1 MASELLMEI
10 SQDERQRAIMR
21 SRRMYETDRMSEL
34 LTVKDEGID
43 EGVLKERRKNVRHM
57 HQEGFDVKTI
67 ARALG
72 LSEQEVKDILDSQTK

>member
-34 LTVKDEGID
+34 LTVKDEGRD
-43 EGVLKERRKNVRHM
+43 EGVTEIIELLEKGVPLDEIKRKF
-57 HQEGFDVKTI
+57 GK
-67 ARALG
+67 
-72 LSEQEVKDILDSQTK
+72 

>member
-10 SQDERQRAIMR
+10 SKDERERAIMR
-21 SRRMYETDRMSEL
+21 SRRMFQTDQISNI
-34 LTVKDEGID
+34 LTA
-43 EGVLKERRKNVRHM
+43 ERRGRKEGETNERRNNVNHM

-72 LSEQEVKDILDSQTK
+72 LPEQTVKDILDSQTK

>member
-10 SQDERQRAIMR
+10 SKDERERAIMR
-21 SRRMYETDRMSEL
+21 SRRMFQTDQFSNL
-34 LTVKDEGID
+34 QTA
-43 EGVLKERRKNVRHM
+43 ERRGGLNERRNNVNHM

-72 LSEQEVKDILDSQTK
+72 LPEQTVKDILDSQTK